1 MGSDIILCMALIAS
15 FAFVIQFLLS
25 ILGSDLDT
33 DIDIDSASDLS
44 MSLSDIISFKGI
56 THFILGYSW
65 TTYFSGSHLVG
76 VVIGSLFFIV
86 LFYVYKLLLKLKQE
100 MVYECPEDLN
110 GREVEIVFRSG
121 KNHYMVNI
129 SKNGRQQQN
138 PILRSPS
145 STRWLIS
152 GKKLPENRLRHLSTL
167 TSEISQYLTAVRTVP
182 VISLTMLSRPSLRHW
197 ESLISFRLQIL

>member
-1 MGSDIILCMALIAS
+1 MTTIMYVSAILAVVIILTIIG
-15 FAFVIQFLLS
+15 VLS
-25 ILGSDLDT
+25 RYRRCKPNQVLVVYGKTGGEKKPTDLRPWW
-33 DIDIDSASDLS
+33 
-44 MSLSDIISFKGI
+44 K
-56 THFILGYSW
+56 
-65 TTYFSGSHLVG
+65 
-76 VVIGSLFFIV
+76 
-86 LFYVYKLLLKLKQE
+86 
-100 MVYECPEDLN
+100 
-110 GREVEIVFRSG
+110 
-121 KNHYMVNI
+121 
-129 SKNGRQQQN
+129 QQN